1 MIYNLVDKYL
11 MNSFCKAI
19 SEKINSMKIEDL
31 IIFDVGCYQGN
42 FSRSLKKLLN
52 KKAKFYL
59 FDPNPNL
66 KINDFDTTQLA
77 FSNKIGMQD
86 YYINNVFPAAGSS
99 IDSTMRND
107 SLWNI
112 TRKLVTLNMGKNY
125 KKLSIKTNTLDNFC
139 NTKNIKKITVLK
151 IDAEGHDDKV
161 LEGAKNILKN
171 TKFVQVEVLDAKE
184 NYNNKFL
191 KIKKILEDLG
201 NFQILEKKNI
211 WSVGIFSNLKASDVL
226 FVKDN

>member
-11 MNSFCKAI
+11 MNSFSKAI

>member
-11 MNSFCKAI
+11 MNSFSKAI

-201 NFQILEKKNI
+201 NFQILEKKKI